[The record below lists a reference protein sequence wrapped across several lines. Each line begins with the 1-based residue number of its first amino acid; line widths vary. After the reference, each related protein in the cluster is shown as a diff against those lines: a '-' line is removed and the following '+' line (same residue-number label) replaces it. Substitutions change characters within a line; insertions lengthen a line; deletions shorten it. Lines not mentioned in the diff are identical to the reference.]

1 MTRGTT
7 CRRTKMTDR
16 RPLLNKM
23 VTLRSVT
30 LYLCLLMAVMCTAQ
44 HGNKT
49 VIVKLPVIISTSS
62 SRLSV
67 VVEEKNDDSG
77 INFEKCERGDID
89 RVQCVPGRGICAL
102 RMGTLGDLGKTALCL
117 CFEDFSGF
125 RCESSDLPPLMMLEP
140 VSHAQQHKITLM
152 FLVILTCAV
161 CVSLVPI
168 FTEFARRMKKKYRK
182 DPMTA

>member
-1 MTRGTT
+1 
-7 CRRTKMTDR
+7 
-16 RPLLNKM
+16 
-23 VTLRSVT
+23 
-30 LYLCLLMAVMCTAQ
+30 MAVMCTAQ

-102 RMGTLGDLGKTALCL
+102 RMGTLGDLRKTALCL

-125 RCESSDLPPLMMLEP
+125 RCESSDLPPQVMMLEP
-140 VSHAQQHKITLM
+140 VSHTRQHKITLM

-168 FTEFARRMKKKYRK
+168 FTEFARKMKKNRE
-182 DPMTA
+182 DLMTA